1 MNKSCGPCHEYNKI
15 QQMIEKYDKNDN
27 AEKIIKELDT
37 MTLFD
42 KKMEDEL
49 TLECVL
55 NVLDGIIELHNTM
68 IIFTTNHLEH
78 IDPAFTRSGRIDFQH
93 EFKLASIN
101 IIKEMLH
108 KIRNIDCEN
117 PEYNDYFANMTDYV
131 ISPADI
137 QNICFKYTNEEVT
150 EILTDI
156 VTACKNKIVK

>member
-1 MNKSCGPCHEYNKI
+1 
-15 QQMIEKYDKNDN
+15 
-27 AEKIIKELDT
+27 
-37 MTLFD
+37 
-42 KKMEDEL
+42 MEDEL

-108 KIRNIDCEN
+108 KIRNIDCDK
-117 PEYNDYFANMTDYV
+117 PEYNHYFANMMDYI

-137 QNICFKYTNEEVT
+137 QNICFKYKNEEVT

-156 VTACKNKIVK
+156 VSACKNKIVK